1 MKRLIMPLLAFTLTA
16 ATGLAQD
23 KTTQDKTTQ
32 PVVNQDVKPAP
43 LQKFFRLDL
52 VVRETEGG
60 KVVNSRSYFMTVAS
74 PSHERSDI
82 RTNSQVPVQMSAD
95 SWTRMGISTNFD
107 CSDVREAPGGL
118 SLTVSANINS
128 IFEGPSSDESHRPIV
143 RSNDWHSTVLLPIK
157 KPTIVFSSDDVSSK
171 RQMQVEIT
179 ATPIG

>member
-16 ATGLAQD
+16 AAGLAQD

-32 PVVNQDVKPAP
+32 TVVNQDVKPAP
-43 LQKFFRLDL
+43 VQKFFRLDL

-60 KVVNSRSYFMTVAS
+60 KIVNSRSYFMTVAT
-74 PSHERSDI
+74 PTHERSEI
-82 RTNSQVPVQMSAD
+82 RTNSQVPVQWSPGN
-95 SWTRMGISTNFD
+95 WNRTEISTNFD

-118 SLTVSANINS
+118 SLTVSANVHS
-128 IFEGPSSDESHRPIV
+128 ILEAPGSEESHRPIV

-157 KPTIVFSSDDVSSK
+157 KPTVVFSSDDVASK